1 MIVLKC
7 VAVLVA
13 VVYASIRPW
22 VILVQ
27 VLWGCWRIYDEE
39 KG

>member
-27 VLWGCWRIYDEE
+27 VLWDWWKSCDE
-39 KG
+39 